1 MKMDFL
7 EQLDEIIEIAKE
19 ITNQARID
27 VAKETA
33 EIAERN
39 EKWKVKK

>member
-27 VAKETA
+27 IAKETT

-39 EKWKVKK
+39 ENGK

>member
-1 MKMDFL
+1 MKDFL

-33 EIAERN
+33 QIAERN

>member
-27 VAKETA
+27 IAKETA

-39 EKWKVKK
+39 ENGK

>member
-33 EIAERN
+33 EIAERDN
-39 EKWKVKK
+39 DGK

>member
-39 EKWKVKK
+39 ENGK